1 MSGDHPSGSQRLLLA
16 IGLAV
21 LVLLC
26 LGVLGFERRSLS
38 SVRGD
43 EGTYLAMTAS
53 LARDGDVLF
62 RDEDEKRLATLR
74 GEGPRTLILQRT
86 DSGISYSKPLFYV
99 LLATPFFALLGQPGL
114 VLLNALAIG
123 LALALVFLYLKRI
136 GSTSEAALVV
146 VTFVGTG
153 ALLPHVLWKTGDA
166 LQAALAA
173 AGLVLCLGHLRAPTV
188 EERRK
193 GLLEHRG
200 ALLLG
205 GVLLGLLVSMRP
217 PNVLIALIPVA
228 ALLIAAEW
236 KKVVSVT
243 LAIAVSLALMSGA
256 SRRLYGTAMPYK
268 AERATF
274 NSATGYPA
282 GTDAEQVQQQFEKG
296 RATSSLELKVPFNP
310 RVSAFAS
317 LYFLLGRHTGL
328 LVYFPAALLI
338 VVTALRRPDRTSTAV
353 LLGVAGLSLF
363 YLLWLPFNYFGGG
376 SFVGNRYFLVGYAA
390 LPLAL
395 RRIPRGRSVAA
406 VWAVAV
412 VVAGSALVSVWKT
425 RGLDR
430 TSQSHAY
437 AGLFRLLP
445 YESTA
450 SDLEGSRDRYFGKDF
465 VRAVDPFVE
474 AGSWSFR
481 LRSDRPPAEFELAN
495 LERDHRLR
503 LLVHSMAPKFELVY
517 SDWGRRVSVP
527 LSRPYGSR
535 GVVEIAPSSGLRY
548 HPLWFRNPWD
558 HGKPYFVRFFRLG
571 LDTAEGSPVE
581 ATMRFLGDEEF
592 PPRLF
597 ERTILAL
604 EMPAEV
610 EAGSTSRLQVR
621 VRNESEREWRSDRLF
636 PVFLGYRLTP
646 LEQPG
651 AAATEGART
660 PLPQPV
666 RSGNVVA
673 SSIEVRWPERP
684 GMYQLKVDL
693 VAEGVA
699 WFEERN
705 KAPLGLAEVRVVSGQ
720 EAEKE

>member
-1 MSGDHPSGSQRLLLA
+1 MSGDNPSGRQRLLLA
-16 IGLAV
+16 TGLAL

-26 LGVLGFERRSLS
+26 FAALGIERRSLG

-62 RDEDEKRLATLR
+62 RDEDEERLQSLQ
-74 GEGPRTLILQRT
+74 GEGLRALILQRT
-86 DSGISYSKPLFYV
+86 DSGISYSKPLFCALV
-99 LLATPFFALLGQPGL
+99 ATPFFALLGQPGL
-114 VLLNALAIG
+114 VVLNALAIG
-123 LALALVFLYLKRI
+123 LALALVYLYLRRI
-136 GSTSEAALVV
+136 GSTSEAALMI
-146 VTFVGTG
+146 VTFAGTG

-173 AGLVLCLGHLRAPTV
+173 AGLVLCLGQLRAPAG
-188 EERRK
+188 EERGK
-193 GLLEHRG
+193 GFLEHRG
-200 ALLLG
+200 APLVG

-217 PNVLIALIPVA
+217 PNALIALIPVA

-236 KKVVSVT
+236 KKLVSVI
-243 LAIAVSLALMSGA
+243 LAIAVSLALVSGA
-256 SRRLYGTAMPYK
+256 SRWLYGTVMPYK

-282 GTDAEQVQQQFEKG
+282 GADAEQVKRQFEKG

-310 RVSAFAS
+310 RVTAFAS
-317 LYFLLGRHTGL
+317 LYFLVGRHTGI

-338 VVTALRRPDRTSTAV
+338 VMTALRRPDRTSAAV

-395 RRIPRGRSVAA
+395 RRMPRGRSVAA
-406 VWAVAV
+406 VWAMAV
-412 VVAGSALVSVWKT
+412 VVAASALVSVWKT

-481 LRSDRPPAEFELAN
+481 LRSDRPAAEFELAN

-503 LLVHSMAPKFELVY
+503 LLVHSMAPKLELVY
-517 SDWGRRVSVP
+517 SDWGQRVSVP

-535 GVVEIAPSSGLRY
+535 GVVEIAPSSPLRY

-558 HGKPYFVRFFRLG
+558 HGKPYFVRLFKLG
-571 LDTAEGSPVE
+571 LDAAEGGPVE
-581 ATMRFLGDEEF
+581 ATVRFLGEEEF

-597 ERTILAL
+597 ERTVLAL

-610 EAGSTSRLQVR
+610 EAGSSSRIEVR
-621 VRNESEREWRSDRLF
+621 VRNESEGEWRSDRLF
-636 PVFLGYRLTP
+636 PVFFSYRLTP
-646 LEQPG
+646 LGQPD
-651 AAATEGART
+651 AAATEGSRT

-666 RSGNVVA
+666 RSGSVVA
-673 SSIEVRWPERP
+673 NSMEIRWPDKP
-684 GMYQLKVDL
+684 GLYQLKVDL
-693 VAEGVA
+693 VVEGVA

-705 KAPLGLAEVRVVSGQ
+705 KAPLGFTEVRVVSGQ
-720 EAEKE
+720 EAVKE